1 MHLASIWRYPVK
13 SMAGERLA
21 RVRIDEDGLH
31 GDRRYYVKAKGRLV
45 TSRTRP
51 RLLGLHARLGT
62 GGHGEDVLVD
72 DRAWDAPEI
81 GARVVAA
88 AGAGAAIVAS
98 EEGGIFDVLPLSVAT
113 DGALAA
119 FGRDE
124 RRLRP
129 NLVVAGVPGLAERT
143 WPGRILRIGAVR
155 IGVARLRPRC
165 VMTTYDPDTL
175 VQDVDVLKDIV
186 RDFEGALALDCEVLE
201 DGEVA
206 EGDPV
211 ELEA

>member
-1 MHLASIWRYPVK
+1 MIVR
-13 SMAGERLA
+13 AG
-21 RVRIDEDGLH
+21 V
-31 GDRRYYVKAKGRLV
+31 
-45 TSRTRP
+45 
-51 RLLGLHARLGT
+51 
-62 GGHGEDVLVD
+62 
-72 DRAWDAPEI
+72 
-81 GARVVAA
+81 
-88 AGAGAAIVAS
+88 
-98 EEGGIFDVLPLSVAT
+98 
-113 DGALAA
+113 
-119 FGRDE
+119 GRDE

-129 NLVVAGVPGLAERT
+129 NLVISDVPGLAERT

-175 VQDVDVLKDIV
+175 AQDVDVLKDIV